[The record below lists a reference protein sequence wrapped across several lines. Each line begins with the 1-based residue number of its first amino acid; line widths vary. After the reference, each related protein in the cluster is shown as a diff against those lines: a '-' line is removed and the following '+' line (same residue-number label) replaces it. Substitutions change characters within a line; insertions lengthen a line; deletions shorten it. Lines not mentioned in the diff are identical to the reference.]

1 MPIKKKT
8 VLLASIL
15 AAAAMTLA
23 VGSAEARH
31 GGWSS
36 GGHWGGGHW
45 GHMRSHAFVGR
56 SHFAFSHRP
65 HFRHH
70 HHRFLAVAPYYY
82 DYGYGDGCYWLKRRA
97 LYTGSGYWWN
107 RYYNCINGYGYY

>member
-1 MPIKKKT
+1 MTIKKKT

-15 AAAAMTLA
+15 AGAAMTLT
-23 VGSAEARH
+23 VGSAEAKH

-36 GGHWGGGHW
+36 GGGHHWSGGHW

-56 SHFAFSHRP
+56 PHFAFRH
-65 HFRHH
+65 HHH
-70 HHRFLAVAPYYY
+70 HHRFLAVAPYYS

-97 LYTGSGYWWN
+97 IYTGSGYWWN

>member
-1 MPIKKKT
+1 MTIKKKT

-15 AAAAMTLA
+15 AAAAMTVS

-31 GGWSS
+31 GGWSGGS
-36 GGHWGGGHW
+36 GGHWGG

-56 SHFAFSHRP
+56 PNFAFSHRP

-70 HHRFLAVAPYYY
+70 HHRFVAVAPFYYS

-107 RYYNCINGYGYY
+107 RYYNCINGYGY

>member
-1 MPIKKKT
+1 MTIKKKT

-31 GGWSS
+31 GGWVS

-56 SHFAFSHRP
+56 PHFAFRH
-65 HFRHH
+65 HHH